1 MAFVNWLMGIF
12 GGAGTSLDH
21 GVGSPEYDG

>member
-12 GGAGTSLDH
+12 GGAEPSLDH
-21 GVGSPEYDG
+21 GVGSPEFGG

>member
-1 MAFVNWLMGIF
+1 MGFVNWLMAIF

-21 GVGSPEYDG
+21 GVGSDAYGG